1 MDVIAL
7 ETPSSTIKFFAPE
20 TEDITPFFIPEY
32 GSTLLDTPCYQL
44 RLNSAVGCLQY
55 VQKGSG
61 VLITD
66 DNIYTVSTGDTFLL
80 QEGTNQI
87 YYSNADNQFA
97 RIWINFKGDF
107 AKRLLELYGI
117 EDTVVFR
124 QTDTLSLLE
133 RIQEV
138 CKTAKTPQEYK
149 DASARVFL
157 EIIQFL
163 AQHKTESVQVNSPLE
178 QIRLYIERHITENIK
193 LAEIS
198 KDMYLSQE
206 HIIRSFRQKYGVTP
220 HKYILQSKIRI
231 AMIMLHATDYSI
243 EEISSRLS
251 FSDPHHFSAQ
261 FQKHTGY
268 RPSAYRKKF
277 R

>member
-157 EIIQFL
+157 EMIQFL
-163 AQHKTESVQVNSPLE
+163 AQHKTESVQVNSSLE
-178 QIRLYIERHITENIK
+178 QIRLYIERHITEV
-193 LAEIS
+193 
-198 KDMYLSQE
+198 Y
-206 HIIRSFRQKYGVTP
+206 RQD
-220 HKYILQSKIRI
+220 I
-231 AMIMLHATDYSI
+231 I
-243 EEISSRLS
+243 EETPQDNS
-251 FSDPHHFSAQ
+251 FGKKRCLLLFRKRSTLNCRIHGIGSHHTLIAVLPH
-261 FQKHTGY
+261 GGGELWI
-268 RPSAYRKKF
+268 
-277 R
+277 

>member
-80 QEGTNQI
+80 KEGANQI

-97 RIWINFKGDF
+97 RIWINFKGEL
-107 AKRLLELYGI
+107 AKRLLELYEI

-124 QTDTLSLLE
+124 QTDTLALLE

-149 DASARVFL
+149 DESARVFL
-157 EIIQFL
+157 QIVQFL
-163 AQHKTESVQVNSPLE
+163 SQHKMESVQINSPIE
-178 QIRLYIERHITENIK
+178 QIRLYIERHITENVK

-231 AMIMLHATDYSI
+231 AMIMLHVTDYSI

>member
-80 QEGTNQI
+80 KEGANQI

-97 RIWINFKGDF
+97 RIWINFKGEL
-107 AKRLLELYGI
+107 AKRLLELYEI

-124 QTDTLSLLE
+124 QTDTLALLE
-133 RIQEV
+133 LIQEV

-149 DASARVFL
+149 DESARVFL
-157 EIIQFL
+157 QIVQFL
-163 AQHKTESVQVNSPLE
+163 SQHKMESVQINSPIE

-231 AMIMLHATDYSI
+231 AMIMLHVTDYSI
-243 EEISSRLS
+243 EEISYRLS